1 MPQTLANFC
10 GQKFDKKLYFSQ
22 ATRLCAIGEQA
33 MFYFLLKT
41 GFAFIASENVA
52 LRHSQTNKCANTS
65 EYRVLRPPHR
75 ITPKRETECGLSLP
89 SEAGGKRPVRERD
102 FQVCAKPTTRIV
114 CSFKLPSAAGGKR
127 PARERDFQVCTKP
140 TTRIACGFNPPSA
153 AGGKRPARERDFQ
166 VCAKPTTRIVCS
178 FKLPRCGSSGRS

>member
-1 MPQTLANFC
+1 MLIEKKVNSIFRNTFIIRLVWGCSPQTLANFC
-10 GQKFDKKLYFSQ
+10 VQKFDKKLYFSQ
-22 ATRLCAIGEQA
+22 ATRLYAVGEQA

-41 GFAFIASENVA
+41 GFAFIAPENVA

-89 SEAGGKRPVRERD
+89 SEAGGKRPARERD
-102 FQVCAKPTTRIV
+102 FQVCTKPTTRIV
-114 CSFKLPSAAGGKR
+114 CSFNPPSAAGGKR

-140 TTRIACGFNPPSA
+140 TTRIACRLS
-153 AGGKRPARERDFQ
+153 
-166 VCAKPTTRIVCS
+166 
-178 FKLPRCGSSGRS
+178 LLRCGSSGRS